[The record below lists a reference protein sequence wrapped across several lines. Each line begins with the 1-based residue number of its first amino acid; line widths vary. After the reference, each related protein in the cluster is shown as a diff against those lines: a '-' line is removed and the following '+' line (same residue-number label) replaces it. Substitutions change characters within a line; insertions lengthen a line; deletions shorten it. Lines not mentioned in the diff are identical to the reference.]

1 MVDRGTR
8 WAVMM
13 RASRSMSAASDDF
26 PVASVN
32 VVRDNRERSAAGG
45 DTLYPSLRGCLL
57 ARW

>member
-1 MVDRGTR
+1 MVTDAGLPQHQR
-8 WAVMM
+8 
-13 RASRSMSAASDDF
+13 ASDDF
-26 PVASVN
+26 PVAGVN